1 MLRKTMP
8 TISFRLDPVNYE
20 RLEQVAFKAGISMHE
35 AARRLVSDAL
45 SGNDTARMKQKL
57 EGLEGEIE
65 RLRRGLANGVEALL
79 TVSEKVT
86 KEEASGWVDK
96 HIRT

>member
-1 MLRKTMP
+1 MQRKTMP
-8 TISFRLDPVNYE
+8 TISFRLDPINHE
-20 RLEQVAFKAGISMHE
+20 RLQQVAFKSGTSMHE

-45 SGNDTARMKQKL
+45 SDNDSARMKQKL
-57 EGLEGEIE
+57 EGLEGEME

-79 TVSEKVT
+79 TVSEKVS

-96 HIRT
+96 HIRS